1 LFGPNSKN
9 ILTAGQIESF
19 PTSVRPSNEWDVYC
33 GVYQIGVKVG
43 FTWTVKDSS
52 GRTKSGKSR
61 LHLVWKGRTNDDL
74 SLVSWKE
81 TVNPML

>member
-1 LFGPNSKN
+1 M
-9 ILTAGQIESF
+9 
-19 PTSVRPSNEWDVYC
+19 
-33 GVYQIGVKVG
+33 KVG

-52 GRTKSGKSR
+52 GRTKGGKSR